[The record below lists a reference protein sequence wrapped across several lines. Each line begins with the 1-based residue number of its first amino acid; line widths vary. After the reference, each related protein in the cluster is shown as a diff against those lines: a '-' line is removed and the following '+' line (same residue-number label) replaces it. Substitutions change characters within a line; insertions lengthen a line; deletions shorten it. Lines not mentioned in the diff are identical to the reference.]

1 MRKVFCLFAVS
12 VMMLPACKKNV
23 EPQVIAVESVTVSP
37 STLTLTEGETKSLS
51 VTVLPENATSP
62 EVKWS
67 SSSTSVATV
76 EDGKVTAVAAGSAVI
91 TATAD
96 GKKGTCTV
104 TVDPKVIAVT
114 GVSLIPQEKELI
126 IGETFTLVATVLPAE
141 ASDPTV
147 TWSSSAPEIATVE
160 NGLVSAL
167 AEGAATITV
176 TTKDGGKTADCQI
189 TVKLPALSV
198 SEAISEN
205 DGAGFYIFDAIVAAI
220 SSDGFVL
227 TDGTG
232 NVFVN
237 GGDIS
242 AFHVGD
248 KLNIKARKQTTGGLP
263 VLEVSESEVV
273 SSGNDVPR
281 TELVDI
287 TSTIDSYVP
296 TRMDYVSVTG
306 SFFWNGDNPAIR
318 VAGRNKIACAYG
330 STLPTTVETGFTVE
344 MVGYVQGFDDQ
355 AVYLVAERIS
365 YLESLFF
372 EDFEEG
378 SFVDNW
384 TFIDADGDG
393 YNWVSGAQIME
404 PGYGINGSNDLLI
417 SQSYDNNISGALC
430 PDNWAF
436 TPAISLS
443 DKNNILSFWITAQDA
458 DYPNEHYAVYIAEE
472 IPSGENLAS
481 QCTILMEQTFPHT
494 PTFYTTTLAAAPQT
508 KSQASWLNICI
519 SLPDSFRDK
528 TVHIGFRHFDSY
540 DQFYLNLDDVKVEGG
555 NPKAVAAPLRKTR
568 PARAGSSSSPDA
580 RRR

>member
-1 MRKVFCLFAVS
+1 MKKILSLLALTALTIGLLGS
-12 VMMLPACKKNV
+12 CKK
-23 EPQVIAVESVTVSP
+23 E
-37 STLTLTEGETKSLS
+37 
-51 VTVLPENATSP
+51 
-62 EVKWS
+62 
-67 SSSTSVATV
+67 
-76 EDGKVTAVAAGSAVI
+76 
-91 TATAD
+91 
-96 GKKGTCTV
+96 
-104 TVDPKVIAVT
+104 DPKVSVT
-114 GVSLIPQEKELI
+114 GVTLDKTTLEITVGDPDVK
-126 IGETFTLVATVLPAE
+126 LVATVTPDNATDKTVNWASNKAE
-141 ASDPTV
+141 V
-147 TWSSSAPEIATVE
+147 ATVDNQGSVHAVAPGE
-160 NGLVSAL
+160 AI
-167 AEGAATITV
+167 ITV
-176 TTKDGGKTADCQI
+176 TTTDGGKTATCQI

-205 DGAGFYIFDAIVAAI
+205 DGAVFSIFDAIVAAI

-248 KLNIKARKQTTGGLP
+248 KLNIKARKQTIGGLP

-365 YLESLFF
+365 HVGLLFF
-372 EDFEEG
+372 EGFENG
-378 SFVDNW
+378 SFVDTW

-393 YNWVSGAQIME
+393 HNWVSSTQFDLSS
-404 PGYGINGSNDLLI
+404 GSAHGGDDLLI
-417 SQSYDNNISGALC
+417 SQSYDNNFGVLH

-436 TPAISLS
+436 TPAIPLS
-443 DKNNILSFWITAQDA
+443 DKNNILSFWIKAQDA
-458 DYPNEHYAVYIAEE
+458 DWPNEHYAVYIAEK

-481 QCTILMEQTFPHT
+481 QCTILMEQTFPNK
-494 PTFYTTTLAAAPQT
+494 PTFYTTTLAAPT
-508 KSQASWLNICI
+508 TSCSPASWLNICI
-519 SLPDSFRDK
+519 FLPDSFRDK
-528 TVHIGFRHFDSY
+528 TVHIGFRHFDCF
-540 DQFYLNLDDVKVEGG
+540 DQYFLDLDDVKVEGG

-568 PARAGSSSSPDA
+568 SARAGSSSSPDA

>member
-1 MRKVFCLFAVS
+1 MKKILSLLALTALTIGLLGSCKKEDPKVS
-12 VMMLPACKKNV
+12 VTD
-23 EPQVIAVESVTVSP
+23 VTLDKT
-37 STLTLTEGETKSLS
+37 TLEITIGD
-51 VTVLPENATSP
+51 PD
-62 EVKWS
+62 VKL
-67 SSSTSVATV
+67 VATV
-76 EDGKVTAVAAGSAVI
+76 TPDNATDKTVNWASDKAEVATVDNQGSVHAVAAGSAVI

-104 TVDPKVIAVT
+104 TVNPKVIAVT

-176 TTKDGGKTADCQI
+176 TTKDGGKTATCQI

-281 TELVDI
+281 TEQVDI

-296 TRMDYVSVTG
+296 TRMDYASVTG

-330 STLPTTVETGFTVE
+330 STLPTTVKTGFTVE

-365 YLESLFF
+365 HVGLLFF
-372 EDFEEG
+372 EDFEDG
-378 SFVDNW
+378 SFVDTW

-393 YNWVSGAQIME
+393 RNWVQIPE
-404 PGYGINGSNDLLI
+404 LGGINGSDGMLI
-417 SQSYDNNISGALC
+417 SQLYDNNFGILH

-436 TPAISLS
+436 TPAIPLS
-443 DKNNILSFWITAQDA
+443 DIDNILSFWITAQDK

-481 QCTILMEQTFPHT
+481 QCTILMEQTF
-494 PTFYTTTLAAAPQT
+494 APKTWQ
-508 KSQASWLNICI
+508 NICI

-528 TVHIGFRHFDSY
+528 TVHIGFRHFDCS
-540 DQFYLNLDDVKVEGG
+540 DQYFLDLDDVKVEAG
-555 NPKAVAAPLRKTR
+555 NPKAVAAPLQKTR
-568 PARAGSSSSPDA
+568 SARAGSSSSPDA